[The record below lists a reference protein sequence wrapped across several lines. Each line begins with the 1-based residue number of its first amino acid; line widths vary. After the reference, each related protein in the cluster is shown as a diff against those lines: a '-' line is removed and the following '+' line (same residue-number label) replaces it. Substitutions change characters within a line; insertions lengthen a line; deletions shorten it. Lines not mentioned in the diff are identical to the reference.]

1 MKRALLITLSSLMFF
16 NCGKKDE
23 SKQAGSVEAEA
34 VTVKVAT
41 VQETTIAEQIK
52 ITGEMAP
59 TFQIEVFPR
68 ANGIVVSESVS
79 LGDEV
84 RKDQVLAEV
93 RQDVPGMEFT
103 NVRIEAT
110 SNGFIT
116 SDLVEVGGR
125 VSVQKPVYTISGLRT
140 IYMIGKVSE
149 SYLSQ
154 IKIGAAVSVEFD
166 AYPEESFAGKIT
178 EIDPIV
184 DRMSRMVTLKITV
197 ANPDVK
203 LKPGMSARCYVK
215 LGDHT
220 GLVVPL
226 DAIVRTGANRY
237 VYRIDDGKAREVRVQ
252 TGVILNETIEVQGE
266 LKPGDQV
273 VVLGQNLVEDGT
285 SVRISERNLDR

>member
-1 MKRALLITLSSLMFF
+1 MNKLYLIILISLIFF
-16 NCGKKDE
+16 NCGGKDE
-23 SKQAGSVEAEA
+23 PAQTAEIQDEA

-41 VQETTIAEQIK
+41 VQEMTIAEQIK
-52 ITGEMAP
+52 ITGEIAP

-68 ANGIVVSESVS
+68 ANGIVVAEAVS

-84 RKDQVLAEV
+84 REDQVLAEV
-93 RQDVPGMEFT
+93 RQDVAGMEFA
-103 NVRIEAT
+103 NVKIEAT

-116 SDLVEVGGR
+116 SDQVDIGRR
-125 VSVQKPVYTISGLRT
+125 VSVQKPVYTISGLRP

-154 IKIGAAVSVEFD
+154 IKIGAAVLVEVD
-166 AYPEESFAGKIT
+166 AYPDENFAGKIT

-184 DRMSRMVTLKITV
+184 DRMSRMATLKITV
-197 ANPDVK
+197 ANPTLK
-203 LKPGMSARCYVK
+203 LKPGMFARCYVK
-215 LGDHT
+215 KGEHT

-237 VYRIDDGKAREVRVQ
+237 VYRINDGKAREVRVQ
-252 TGVILNETIEVQGE
+252 TGVILNETIEVQGD

-273 VVLGQNLVEDGT
+273 VVLGQNMLEDGA
-285 SVRISERNLDR
+285 SVRVEGE